1 MTRQRIGV
9 SDGLTEADRNTMLYE
24 YFWAASEVG
33 GHLPPVRGFGRI
45 FFRRRT
51 LQVFTSNRDAAHAT
65 ALIDP
70 KFVARVRRR
79 PFWPGPRRRDRD

>member
-1 MTRQRIGV
+1 MTQRMGL
-9 SDGLTEADRNTMLYE
+9 SDGFTAADRNTMFYE

-51 LQVFTSNRDAAHAT
+51 LQVFTSNRDVAHAT

-70 KFVARVRRR
+70 KFTAGVRRPPFR
-79 PFWPGPRRRDRD
+79 PGRRRR